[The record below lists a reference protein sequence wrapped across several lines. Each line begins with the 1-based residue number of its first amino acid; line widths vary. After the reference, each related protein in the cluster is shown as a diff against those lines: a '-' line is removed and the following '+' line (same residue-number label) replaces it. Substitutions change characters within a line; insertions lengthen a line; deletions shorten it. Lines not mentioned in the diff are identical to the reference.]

1 MKVQQVLITA
11 IAHPCLKEGFERA
24 GYEVTFHLSPDAD
37 WLAANLYRF
46 NGIVVSSH
54 PKIDRHLIDMAVDLR
69 WIARL
74 GSGMEHIDVEY
85 AKSKGI
91 QCISSPE
98 GNCVAVA
105 EHAMGLLLNLMR
117 QISVSADE
125 IKHGRWVRDM
135 QRGEL
140 LSEKVVGI
148 IGLGNTGAAFARL
161 LASFGVIVLAHDKYR
176 TGFNTP
182 NIREVTLAQLQK
194 NSHVV
199 SIHLPLTKETL
210 HYADTNFFNSL
221 QKRPYVLNTGRG
233 KLVNTDALVAALDKN
248 QIAGAGLDVLE
259 NEQLSSY
266 SPMEKERLD
275 KLLSDPRVLITP
287 HIAGY
292 SKESFRKLSEFIL
305 SKLKLGDPAPPEIFN
320 LDR

>member
-1 MKVQQVLITA
+1 MKAQQVLITA
-11 IAHPCLKEGFERA
+11 NAHPCLKEGLERA
-24 GYEVTFHLSPDAD
+24 GYQVTFRLSPDAE
-37 WLAANLYRF
+37 WLASNLNRF
-46 NGIVVSSH
+46 NGIVVSSN
-54 PKIDRHLIDMAVDLR
+54 PIIDRGLIDVATELS

-98 GNCVAVA
+98 GNSVAVA
-105 EHAMGLLLNLMR
+105 EHALGLLLNLMR
-117 QISVSADE
+117 QICVLADE

-135 QRGEL
+135 QRGEM

-148 IGLGNTGAAFARL
+148 IGLGNTGSAFAHL
-161 LASFGVIVLAHDKYR
+161 LASFGVIVMAHDKYR
-176 TGFNTP
+176 TGFSTP

-194 NSHVV
+194 HSHVV
-199 SIHLPLTKETL
+199 SIHLPLTAETL

-233 KLVNTDALVAALDKN
+233 KLVDTDALVAALEKN

-266 SPMEKERLD
+266 SPREKERLD

-292 SKESFRKLSEFIL
+292 SKESFRKMSEVIL
-305 SKLKLGDPAPPEIFN
+305 SKLQLGNPEPPQIPDF
-320 LDR
+320 DG